1 MKTTNKSSEDF
12 YKEFW
17 TEKIHAKK
25 KNPHHYPVV
34 NGEMFHVGNDTDYV
48 KGFCGTKFCIKFFDG
63 AVIYTNSL
71 WYNGIVPDS
80 FKKSL
85 SDDATLETIK

>member
-1 MKTTNKSSEDF
+1 MRVSNKSSEDF

-17 TEKIHAKK
+17 TEKINAKK
-25 KNPHHYPVV
+25 RSFHRYPVV
-34 NGEMFHVGNDTDYV
+34 NGEMFRVGNDTDYV

-63 AVIYTNSL
+63 AVVYTNNL
-71 WYNGIVPDS
+71 WHNGTIPDN

-85 SDDATLETIK
+85 PDDATLETIK